1 MKCAK
6 SRNSKNLRSASGSLG
21 TVPGWRSASSETI
34 RGDADP
40 TWWTWS
46 SGLGSPAMKPAREE
60 SAGVTHR
67 SLSLELLDQVVGEV
81 LDRATVL
88 EDRTVEQHRRRALHP
103 GVRGRLGRLHHPG
116 VALVALD
123 RAADVGLGRPGL
135 DGQVR
140 ELGALREG
148 TGLAGL
154 VLEEQVVELLRDRGA
169 GLVEHDRER
178 AGGPDGVARGVATAE
193 QVERAVLHLDLAVGR
208 QLGEVVAGGLL
219 ELTAER
225 AEEVLVDDD
234 LVGRAV
240 RADRDAELARRARR
254 VRGDVL
260 GRVEVAGDQP
270 AREQHHDDADDDAAD
285 HQVAAAALLALLR
298 LQCGRCPS
306 GTVVGAVL
314 LRHHGPSITGVRRN
328 RTLSSASLLCG
339 SQARKSEAASSAAS
353 RAISQG
359 YCDAASGLA
368 PPPPKQPQSMLMP
381 RAQTDAIPAMNTTK
395 STAEATAAAR
405 VRRPR

>member
-46 SGLGSPAMKPAREE
+46 SALGSPAMKPAREE

-154 VLEEQVVELLRDRGA
+154 VLD
-169 GLVEHDRER
+169 
-178 AGGPDGVARGVATAE
+178 E

-260 GRVEVAGDQP
+260 GRVEVAGD
-270 AREQHHDDADDDAAD
+270 
-285 HQVAAAALLALLR
+285 
-298 LQCGRCPS
+298 
-306 GTVVGAVL
+306 
-314 LRHHGPSITGVRRN
+314 
-328 RTLSSASLLCG
+328 
-339 SQARKSEAASSAAS
+339 
-353 RAISQG
+353 
-359 YCDAASGLA
+359 
-368 PPPPKQPQSMLMP
+368 
-381 RAQTDAIPAMNTTK
+381 
-395 STAEATAAAR
+395 
-405 VRRPR
+405 